1 MLNLI
6 AAGNI
11 ADYPIGPETEMDED
25 ADAYKNLRL
34 SICSEHRRALL
45 FSLSE
50 GKKPLADL
58 KKELNVPSPALI
70 HALREL
76 EGHHLVRQDRVRQY
90 GLTTIGRSAVRKVI
104 DFRRVMEVLTKHEAF
119 WSEHDLS
126 GIPDHIFDQ
135 IGSLRDATLITGT
148 PPDIFK
154 AMRRFVELLRDSTIV
169 RLVSPVYIPNIE
181 AIVLDKF
188 VSAESR
194 IELLLTD
201 EVLHH
206 FIDEAEGARLK
217 EARGKYLTLRVLHD
231 DPKLVMVVTDRF
243 MALALYRTD
252 ETFDSSSMLTSENQE
267 AIAWSQQLFDHY
279 VSVSAEVTR

>member
-1 MLNLI
+1 MV
-6 AAGNI
+6 
-11 ADYPIGPETEMDED
+11 PVGPETEMDEN
-25 ADAYKNLRL
+25 ADVYKNLRL

-45 FSLSE
+45 FSLNE
-50 GKKPLADL
+50 GKKPLAAL
-58 KKELNVPSPALI
+58 QKELNVPSPAII

-76 EGHHLVRQDRVRQY
+76 EGNHLVRQDRVRQY
-90 GLTTIGRSAVRKVI
+90 GLTTIGRSAVREVI

-135 IGSLRDATLITGT
+135 IGSLRDATLIMGT

-154 AMRRFVELLRDSTIV
+154 AMRRFVELLQDSTIV

-188 VSAESR
+188 VSAELR

-201 EVLHH
+201 EVLRH
-206 FIDEAEGARLK
+206 FIGEAENVSLK
-217 EARGKYLTLRVLHD
+217 EAREIYLKLRVLRE
-231 DPKLVMVVTDRF
+231 DPKLVLVVTDRF

-252 ETFDSSSMLTSENQE
+252 GTFDHSSTLTSEDPE
-267 AIAWSQQLFDHY
+267 AIAWSRQLYDHY
-279 VSVSAEVTR
+279 VIESDDITF